1 MFSNTGLSCGARP
14 AGPSTCRWRHWF
26 MTDLEPLLTFI
37 LIGNR
42 CIHWV
47 IGAKSDPK
55 PKGALRSSFGTSSV
69 PPSRF
74 SLHAKT
80 LTHYAIRCI
89 YSSSSPPPT
98 RSSHPRGSPACARA
112 RSNTIRLSR
121 GPRMAEVSESSRVRG
136 AEKLRRVRCGLIWV
150 SIRWISL
157 GMWIFVCV

>member
-1 MFSNTGLSCGARP
+1 
-14 AGPSTCRWRHWF
+14 

-89 YSSSSPPPT
+89 YSSSSPPT
-98 RSSHPRGSPACARA
+98 RSSHPRGSPRVRARA
-112 RSNTIRLSR
+112 VKHDSLVSR
-121 GPRMAEVSESSRVRG
+121 PANG
-136 AEKLRRVRCGLIWV
+136 
-150 SIRWISL
+150 
-157 GMWIFVCV
+157 